1 MAIES
6 NKTSGIEYL
15 FLIVSLI
22 LAPAVMLYFALDYF
36 EKQKNSRLLE
46 SARIQLMEP
55 LNQIKY
61 AKNIDT
67 FWCATLNEELTRS
80 SNPQEMAE
88 RIERL
93 AQITGEQLKY
103 VVWHKRVRVEHS
115 NFLSPD
121 EFKDWHDLIKNARIA
136 HGSSDSLIRQQ
147 AENKIKKLLGPH
159 YLAEH
164 YNRSQ
169 SVVEPNFIRPD
180 SAGRFPSVW
189 LNDGK
194 DAQKTSALV
203 LFKPDITNRDPRLR
217 ILSNSWQHTGS
228 SLLHI
233 NINKLAELTG
243 NNSVILKAACFDFI
257 TSGREISQF
266 GNRLVGIVRI
276 SQTDFIANTLL
287 VKGFTTHSGRNTLLT
302 GLLTFFAMVMA
313 LRSKPDFLKPN
324 NISIKLQLLTLLFIC
339 SGLPLL
345 SLAIGALEHLKQ
357 QREHLIR
364 SAYQACIEYIQE
376 IDRRSSVEFSQI
388 MQHSYRA
395 VAEFKRLY
403 KNRAAE
409 DEIIERTTGLMHI
422 SKSEFRAVAS
432 TSNYLITHDGLYKDG
447 IFNYYH
453 KGKYRPAKIPIA
465 IKLVNDIGSYYLSFL
480 NRVQIDPERYTE
492 LELLTEMFYQKN
504 LTEIA
509 HELLLLTDNLAVMGW
524 GSSVF
529 PVFLNVI
536 RVYDKQ
542 HADFFF
548 LAGHDPNQISRAFV
562 IRQQDNLRRNE
573 FGLNVFLYDE
583 YNVYPITDELR
594 RNPELINIFGRIG
607 THPALEPQLCVHDKQ
622 TWIFAGFKGN
632 LLSNFKIMAMYPM
645 SRVDETIENERQFI
659 VYSGLATLAILVSLT
674 LLFAHSFTVPITHLQ
689 TAAEAV
695 EKRDFAFKLPDLGSD
710 EFGEMGRVFNKSIA
724 ELEELSIA
732 SIVQSRLMPVKTIES
747 GRFNVFGRSVP
758 MADLGGDYYDYFSI
772 NDDSFAVLLGDV
784 AGHGVGAS
792 LIMAMAKTAIICC
805 KPWHD
810 QPLKI
815 LENLHRLI
823 CTTRSKTQRKIM
835 TFQYLCFD
843 KDSGIGKYANAG
855 GCSPVLVCPESAS
868 TSEISLPGPVLGGF
882 KNSKF
887 SEIELK
893 MQPGQALVLYTD
905 GIIET
910 KNPDG
915 AEIGY
920 ERFNEWLLKHYS
932 VDADAYY
939 QAVYNEYLQ
948 WLAGG
953 DAQDDLTLIMLVYPG
968 HDKPGN
974 A

>member
-1 MAIES
+1 MATES
-6 NKTSGIEYL
+6 GKTTGIEYL
-15 FLIVSLI
+15 FLIISLI

-55 LNQIKY
+55 LNQIKCG
-61 AKNIDT
+61 KNIET

-121 EFKDWHDLIKNARIA
+121 EFKDWHDLIKNARTA
-136 HGSSDSLIRQQ
+136 HGSSDSMVRQQ

-164 YNRSQ
+164 YNRPQ
-169 SVVEPNFIRPD
+169 SVIEPNFIRPD

-194 DAQKTSALV
+194 DAQKISALV

-217 ILSNSWQHTGS
+217 ILSKSWQHTGT
-228 SLLHI
+228 SLQHI

-257 TSGREISQF
+257 ASGREISQF

-302 GLLTFFAMVMA
+302 TLLTLFALIMA
-313 LRSKPDFLKPN
+313 LRSNPDFLQPN

-345 SLAIGALEHLKQ
+345 SLAIGAFEHLKQ

-364 SAYQACIEYIQE
+364 YAYQTCIEYIQA
-376 IDRRSSVEFSQI
+376 IDRRSSGELSQI

-403 KNRAAE
+403 NSGAAE

-453 KGKYRPAKIPIA
+453 KGKYSPTKIPIA

-480 NRVQIDPERYTE
+480 NRAQIDPERYTE
-492 LELLTEMFYQKN
+492 LELLTEMFFQKN
-504 LTEIA
+504 LTEIV
-509 HELLLLTDNLAVMGW
+509 HDLLMLTDRIAAMGW
-524 GSSVF
+524 GSSSF
-529 PVFLNVI
+529 PVFLNMI
-536 RVYDKQ
+536 KLHDSQ
-542 HADFFF
+542 QADFFF
-548 LAGHDPNQISRAFV
+548 LAGHDPSQINRAF
-562 IRQQDNLRRNE
+562 IQRQKDNLRRNE
-573 FGLNVFLYDE
+573 LGLNVLLYDE
-583 YNVYPITDELR
+583 YNIYPISDDIR
-594 RNPELINIFGRIG
+594 SKPELLAMFGRIG
-607 THPALEPQLCVHDKQ
+607 THPALEPQLCIHDKQ

-632 LLSNFKIMAMYPM
+632 LLGNFKIMAMYPM
-645 SRVDETIENERQFI
+645 SKVDETIVKERQFI

-695 EKRDFAFKLPDLGSD
+695 EKRDYAFKLPDLGRD
-710 EFGEMGRVFNKSIA
+710 EFGEMGRVFNNSIA

-732 SIVQSRLMPVKTIES
+732 SIVQSRLMPVRTIES
-747 GRFNVFGRSVP
+747 GRINVFGRSVP

-772 NDDSFAVLLGDV
+772 NAGSFAVLLGDV

-805 KPWHD
+805 AEWHD

-843 KDSGIGKYANAG
+843 KSSGIGKYANAG

-868 TSEISLPGPVLGGF
+868 TSEITLPGPVLGGF
-882 KNSKF
+882 KKSKF

-893 MQPGQALVLYTD
+893 MQSGQALVLYTD

-910 KNPDG
+910 KNPAG

-920 ERFNEWLLKHYS
+920 ERFKEWLLRHYCQ
-932 VDADAYY
+932 DATAYY
-939 QAVYNEYLQ
+939 HAVYNEYLQ

-953 DAQDDLTLIMLVYPG
+953 DTQDDLTLIMLVYRG
-968 HDKPGN
+968 SDEHEN